1 MVASF
6 RMHALRSLIS
16 MKHFITRS
24 HLCIDTPFLSFSPR
38 PVHYSHPEKGL
49 MGMGKVLAGEIE

>member
-1 MVASF
+1 MIASF

-16 MKHFITRS
+16 MEHLIPRS

-38 PVHYSHPEKGL
+38 PCTLVASGEGVD
-49 MGMGKVLAGEIE
+49 GNGKSSCGRN